1 MRPTDR
7 AARILCRVFAELGAP
22 LAFRLWDGTRV
33 DVGAAG
39 ASPAA
44 IVFRS
49 RGVFRRILVR
59 PTPLRFGEAFIAG
72 DIDIDGDIFGAMR
85 AADAVEHLR
94 IPLRTRLAVLASLAL
109 V

>member
-39 ASPAA
+39 PAA